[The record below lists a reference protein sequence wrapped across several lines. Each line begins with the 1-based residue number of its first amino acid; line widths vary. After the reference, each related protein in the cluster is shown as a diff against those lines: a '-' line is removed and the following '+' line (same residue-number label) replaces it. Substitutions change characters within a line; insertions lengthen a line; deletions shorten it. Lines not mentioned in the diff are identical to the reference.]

1 MTEGPAGP
9 TGAGGF
15 TTPGACRLP
24 AAGCA
29 AAGTEAVRRV
39 KRGAASRGGKRGAEA
54 YFSLVQVCALQI
66 SPPATQPDSFI
77 DVPPTVA
84 LPL

>member
-24 AAGCA
+24 AAGCRLRSSGDRGGSPGQ
-29 AAGTEAVRRV
+29 AGR
-39 KRGAASRGGKRGAEA
+39 GKRGAEA

>member
-15 TTPGACRLP
+15 TTRGTCRLRSSGRR
-24 AAGCA
+24 AGA
-29 AAGTEAVRRV
+29 VAVRRV
-39 KRGAASRGGKRGAEA
+39 KRGAAA

>member
-39 KRGAASRGGKRGAEA
+39 KRGAAA